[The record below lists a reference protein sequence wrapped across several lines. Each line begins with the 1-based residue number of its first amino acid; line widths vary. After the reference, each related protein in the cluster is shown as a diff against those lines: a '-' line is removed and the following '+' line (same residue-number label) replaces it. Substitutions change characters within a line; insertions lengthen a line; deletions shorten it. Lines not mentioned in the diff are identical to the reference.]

1 MTTGLGE
8 APSKVCPML
17 SKVSFSIVSHGHG
30 RFVELLLGD
39 FRSLRLPSYEI
50 LITLNIEEDEGFIS
64 RHEDLPITVIRNS
77 TRRGFGENHNKAF
90 SLASGEFFAVVNPDV
105 RLKNDFVLDP
115 ILASFA
121 DATVGLCAPAVYS
134 SSGELEDS
142 ARKFP
147 TVALLLG
154 RKLRRRNGPDYS
166 FGTDPMT
173 VDWVAGMFMVFRR
186 EVFAT
191 VRGFDERYFMY
202 FEDVDICYRVTQA
215 GFSVVLNPLAR
226 ITHDAQRASRRNLK
240 HVAWHVQSAF
250 RFLVLR

>member
-1 MTTGLGE
+1 MTH
-8 APSKVCPML
+8 A

-30 RFVELLLGD
+30 RFVESLLDD

-50 LITLNIEEDEGFIS
+50 LITLNIEEDEGFIA
-64 RHEDLPITVIRNS
+64 RHEELPITVIRNS
-77 TRRGFGENHNKAF
+77 TSQGFGENHNKAL

-105 RLKNDFVLDP
+105 RLKNFDIGP
-115 ILASFA
+115 ILESLANGS
-121 DATVGLCAPAVYS
+121 VGLCAPAVYS

-166 FGTDPMT
+166 LSGGPVT

-186 EVFAT
+186 EVFAM
-191 VRGFDERYFMY
+191 VGGFDERYFMY
-202 FEDVDICYRVTQA
+202 FEDVDICRRVWRA
-215 GFSVVLNPLAR
+215 GWSVMLNPLAR
-226 ITHDAQRASRRNLK
+226 ITHDAQRASRRDLR
-240 HVAWHVQSAF
+240 HVAWHVRSAF